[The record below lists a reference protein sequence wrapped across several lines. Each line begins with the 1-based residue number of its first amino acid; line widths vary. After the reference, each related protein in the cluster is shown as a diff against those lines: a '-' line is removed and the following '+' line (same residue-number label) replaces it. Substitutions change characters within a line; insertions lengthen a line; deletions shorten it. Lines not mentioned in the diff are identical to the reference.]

1 MSATRKKAP
10 NKHNRTRKKQWKAF
24 DEHIAPTKA
33 TIYLENSLQIYQ
45 KQMDEE
51 AKVDVYN
58 SSYVKSIEC
67 DGGKCAHCDGV
78 LMVDSIMS
86 ILICTNPKCA
96 MVYRDRIDSSA
107 EWRWYNSDD
116 AHHSDPTRCGLPTNP
131 LLPMSSF
138 GCGVAM
144 RRGMS
149 WQMRKIKQY
158 TDWQAMPYKEKAI
171 YEEFQTIITHASLAG
186 IPKMIID
193 DAMHIHK
200 RISDNK
206 TFRGNNRD
214 GIIAASI
221 YLSCKMNHSPR
232 TSREIAT
239 IFHLEVSNATKG
251 CKNAMSVMND
261 KVNTHSGELSSI
273 DSMYTS
279 HDISPTTFIERY
291 CSRLQINHEFTMLAK
306 FIALKVNGRIS
317 ENTPH
322 SIAVSII
329 YLIVHIFSL
338 DISKRTVATVTDIS
352 EVTINKCFKKLYAM
366 KNDLIP
372 DVMLK
377 KYNV

>member
-1 MSATRKKAP
+1 
-10 NKHNRTRKKQWKAF
+10 
-24 DEHIAPTKA
+24 
-33 TIYLENSLQIYQ
+33 
-45 KQMDEE
+45 MDEE
-51 AKVDVYN
+51 VKIDLYN
-58 SSYVKSIEC
+58 SSQNKSTEC
-67 DGGKCAHCDGV
+67 DGGKCIHCDGIV
-78 LMVDSIMS
+78 MIDSIMR
-86 ILICTNPKCA
+86 IFICTNPKCA
-96 MVYRDRIDSSA
+96 VLYRERIDSSA

-116 AHHSDPTRCGLPTNP
+116 ANHSDPTRCGLPTNP
-131 LLPMSSF
+131 LLYESSF
-138 GCGVAM
+138 GCSVAM

-158 TDWQAMPYKEKAI
+158 TDWQAMPYREKAI

-186 IPKMIID
+186 IPKMIIE

-206 TFRGNNRD
+206 TFRGSNRD

-261 KVNTHSGELSSI
+261 NVNTHSGELSSI

-279 HDISPTTFIERY
+279 HDISPSTFIERF
-291 CSRLQINHEFTMLAK
+291 CSRLQITHEFTMLAK
-306 FIALKVNGRIS
+306 FIAMKVNSSIS

-329 YLIVHIFSL
+329 YLIIHVFSL
-338 DISKRTVATVTDIS
+338 DISKRTVANVTDIS

-366 KNDLIP
+366 KNELIP